1 MDSRS
6 LDSQMCEVYTNVHKH
21 IENRSDNEDARR
33 YLKWE
38 LVSVVQICIIMKEER
53 GGIDQAITTI

>member
-1 MDSRS
+1 MG
-6 LDSQMCEVYTNVHKH
+6 EVYRDVHKH
-21 IENRSDNEDARR
+21 IENRSDNEEARR